1 MASAIELDQATDH
14 PFLTGIHAPM
24 RAELTL
30 TELPVTGT
38 IPPALNGQY
47 MRIGPN
53 PVNPDP
59 RGYHWFV
66 GDGMVHGLAIRDGKA
81 QWYRNRW
88 IRSTPAAAALGEP
101 PAPGRA
107 MDASTR

>member
-1 MASAIELDQATDH
+1 MASAIALDDTTDH

-38 IPPALNGQY
+38 IPAALNGQY

-59 RGYHWFV
+59 KSYH
-66 GDGMVHGLAIRDGKA
+66 
-81 QWYRNRW
+81 
-88 IRSTPAAAALGEP
+88 
-101 PAPGRA
+101 
-107 MDASTR
+107 